1 MSWGNYFETGS
12 GSLWP
17 CIGLLKSAMLQSQ
30 ASTLLCLLTSPLI
43 TSSQSN
49 RLRPEAQPLVPSKDP
64 LKNIGLFIDTSQWV
78 WCWSPALNLWQAT
91 ITNHELL
98 NYGSCWSVRCIRVRL
113 PAKVGPKKGFFFSSL
128 NGLGSSEII
137 KKQMS
142 RRYCTIVSKFTNYF
156 TVYPETVH
164 GLLLYDIE
172 IHCVYSP
179 RWILFRSVL
188 IIIIIMKLKWNCC
201 SSKSW

>member
-1 MSWGNYFETGS
+1 MALVDLSDVLGS
-12 GSLWP
+12 D
-17 CIGLLKSAMLQSQ
+17 C
-30 ASTLLCLLTSPLI
+30 
-43 TSSQSN
+43 
-49 RLRPEAQPLVPSKDP
+49 QPKLVQKKD
-64 LKNIGLFIDTSQWV
+64 
-78 WCWSPALNLWQAT
+78 
-91 ITNHELL
+91 
-98 NYGSCWSVRCIRVRL
+98 
-113 PAKVGPKKGFFFSSL
+113 FFFSL

-179 RWILFRSVL
+179 RWILFRSFL
-188 IIIIIMKLKWNCC
+188 IIIIIIMKLK
-201 SSKSW
+201 